1 MWQEL
6 LKDTRQ
12 RMQQAKSALERELSS
27 IRAGRATPALLEKI
41 RVDYYGVPTPLQ
53 QMATIQV
60 PEPRLLVIHPWDK
73 SQIPAIEK
81 AIQKSDLGLSPVTEG
96 GVIRLAIPPLTQ
108 ERRQEL
114 VKSVRHLAEQAR
126 VAVRN
131 IRRDANDK
139 VRELIKEGSVSE
151 DEGKRAQDEIQKL
164 VDSTIAEIDRLL
176 EEKEKEILEV

>member
-12 RMQQAKSALERELSS
+12 RMQQAKSALERELSG

-60 PEPRLLVIHPWDK
+60 PEPRLLVIQPWDK

-151 DEGKRAQDEIQKL
+151 DEGKRAQEEIQKL

>member
-1 MWQEL
+1 MWRDV
-6 LKDTRQ
+6 LKDARTR
-12 RMQQAKSALERELSS
+12 MEHTQASFQRELGS

-41 RVDYYGVPTPLQ
+41 RVDYYGVPTPLE

-60 PEPRLLVIHPWDK
+60 PEPRLLVIQPWDK

-81 AIQKSDLGLSPVTEG
+81 AIQKSDLGISPVTDG
-96 GVIRLAIPPLTQ
+96 GIIRLAVPPLTQ

-114 VKSVRHLAEQAR
+114 VKAVRHLAEQAR

-139 VRELIKEGSVSE
+139 VRELIKEGGVSE
-151 DEGKRAQDEIQKL
+151 DEGKRAQEEIQKL
-164 VDSTIAEIDRLL
+164 VDSTIAAIDRIL

>member
-151 DEGKRAQDEIQKL
+151 DEGKRAQEEIQKL